1 MRLFQML
8 TALGLALC
16 LSAAAPAAAKA
27 KAKVKK
33 GSPGVRGVVEVV
45 DKDSLTIKVPEKKKK
60 GEAAGGTTE
69 EKKFKLSTDTKYE
82 VIKITK
88 AAVKG
93 EKPTTET
100 KEGTFDSIHKG
111 DLIQV
116 LANGDLATKV
126 SVIDT
131 GKKKKS
137 KT

>member
-16 LSAAAPAAAKA
+16 LTAAAPAPAKA
-27 KAKVKK
+27 KGKK
-33 GSPGVRGVVEVV
+33 ASPGVRGVVETV
-45 DKDSLTIKVPEKKKK
+45 DKDSLTIKVAQKKKK
-60 GEAAGGTTE
+60 GEAAAGAPE
-69 EKKFKLSTDTKYE
+69 EKKFKLSADTKYE

-88 AAVKG
+88 AAKG
-93 EKPTTET
+93 EKPTRET

-111 DLIQV
+111 DVVEL

-126 SVIDT
+126 SVIDM

>member
-8 TALGLALC
+8 TALGLVLC
-16 LSAAAPAAAKA
+16 LTAAAPAAAKA
-27 KAKVKK
+27 KGKK
-33 GSPGVRGVVEVV
+33 ANAGVRGVVESV
-45 DKDSLTIKVPEKKKK
+45 DKDSLTVKVPQKKKK
-60 GEAAGGTTE
+60 GEAAAPAPE
-69 EKKFKLSTDTKYE
+69 EKKFKLSADTKYE

-88 AAVKG
+88 AAAKG

-111 DLIQV
+111 DLVQV

-126 SVIDT
+126 SVIDM

>member
-16 LSAAAPAAAKA
+16 LTAAAPAAAKNK
-27 KAKVKK
+27 KA
-33 GSPGVRGVVEVV
+33 GPGVRGVVESV
-45 DKDSLTIKVPEKKKK
+45 DKDSLTIKVAQKKKK
-60 GEAAGGTTE
+60 GEATAGAPE
-69 EKKFKLSTDTKYE
+69 EKKFKLSADTKYE

-88 AAVKG
+88 GAKG

-100 KEGTFDSIHKG
+100 KEGTFDSIQKG
-111 DLIQV
+111 DVVQV

-126 SVIDT
+126 SVIDS
-131 GKKKKS
+131 GKKKKN

>member
-16 LSAAAPAAAKA
+16 LTAAAPAAAKGK
-27 KAKVKK
+27 KA
-33 GSPGVRGVVEVV
+33 SAGVRGVVESV
-45 DKDSLTIKVPEKKKK
+45 DKDSLTIKVAQKKKK
-60 GEAAGGTTE
+60 GEAAAPAPE
-69 EKKFKLSTDTKYE
+69 EKKFKLSADTKYE

-111 DLIQV
+111 DVVQV

-126 SVIDT
+126 SVIDM

>member
-16 LSAAAPAAAKA
+16 LTAAAPAAAKA
-27 KAKVKK
+27 KGKK
-33 GSPGVRGVVEVV
+33 ASPGVRGVVETV
-45 DKDSLTIKVPEKKKK
+45 DKDSLTIKVARKKKK
-60 GEAAGGTTE
+60 GEAAAGAPE
-69 EKKFKLSTDTKYE
+69 EKKFKLSADTKYE

-88 AAVKG
+88 AAEG
-93 EKPTTET
+93 EKPTRET

-111 DLIQV
+111 DVVEL

-126 SVIDT
+126 SVIDM
-131 GKKKKS
+131 GKKKKN